1 MVDLNKP
8 SFFRAGGLPMLGA
21 DQRLT
26 AGKAQDGS
34 LYIDISGRHNA
45 RAYMT
50 PQQWF
55 ELATGMLETLGY
67 RLDLGRGPQDG

>member
-1 MVDLNKP
+1 MTDLNKP

-34 LYIDISGRHNA
+34 LYIDISGKHNA
-45 RAYMT
+45 RAYMR

-55 ELATGMLETLGY
+55 ELAVGMLETIGY
-67 RLDLGRGPQDG
+67 RMELKGPEQ